1 MHTIATKA
9 PKRSGLLEKADNLF
23 DGPNMIGYSCFH
35 RTFGINGIAVTDFLG
50 AGDIGQAV
58 MIQPDRGIV
67 VGGRADNPR
76 NGTSDFGLAR
86 HTMGTLPSATLVPV
100 ADTYVRGG
108 AFAGRSFGST
118 PQLLAKLGVTAD
130 NTRVSYLKFDVRET
144 QIERAVL
151 RVSAHLS
158 NTMNCSITTSVH
170 AVRNVSWDERTLT
183 WNTKPSVGAVLGSA
197 AIRGVAPQWYDVDV
211 TAYVQ
216 SQKRAGKSIIT
227 VALQNATHSSAQVEI
242 VERDGNARSGA
253 DPDARRSNELSSVSS
268 LAH

>member
-35 RTFGINGIAVTDFLG
+35 RTFGINGIAVADFLG

-76 NGTSDFGLAR
+76 NGTSGCGLAR
-86 HTMGTLPSATLVPV
+86 YTMSTLPSATLVPA

-118 PQLLAKLGVTAD
+118 PQLLAKLGVTDD

-144 QIERAVL
+144 RIERAVL
-151 RVSAHLS
+151 RVNAHLS
-158 NTMNCSITTSVH
+158 NTTSGSITTTVH
-170 AVRNVSWDERTLT
+170 AVRSVSWDERTLT
-183 WNTKPSVGAVLGSA
+183 WNTKPAVGASSDPLGFA
-197 AIRGVAPQWYDVDV
+197 AR
-211 TAYVQ
+211 
-216 SQKRAGKSIIT
+216 R
-227 VALQNATHSSAQVEI
+227 
-242 VERDGNARSGA
+242 RSGTTSTS
-253 DPDARRSNELSSVSS
+253 PRTSS
-268 LAH
+268 LRSAPARASSRWRCRTRRTAAPRSRSRRERRERAVRR